1 MVTDLVK
8 GGGVPIAMFSASTYS
23 LPQGALSD
31 SLMTGGA
38 GQPALPV
45 LPTQMSISMST
56 GCTA

>member
-8 GGGVPIAMFSASTYS
+8 GGGAPIAMFSASTYS

-38 GQPALPV
+38 GQPALP
-45 LPTQMSISMST
+45 TQMSISMST